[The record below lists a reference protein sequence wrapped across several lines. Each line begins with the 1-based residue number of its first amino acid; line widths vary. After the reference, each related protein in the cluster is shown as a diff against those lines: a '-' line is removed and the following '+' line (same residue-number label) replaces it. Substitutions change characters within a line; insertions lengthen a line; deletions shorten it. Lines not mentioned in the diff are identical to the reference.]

1 MPWLTKQWVFI
12 ELLLDTKLS
21 KVCACWGGRWVSRRI
36 ECIENKLCV
45 FRSIL
50 GVLEMRIS
58 ISELSRKIL
67 TIQQIPGQCF
77 CSSLWNS
84 VKVHSFLW
92 NYWEGNQ
99 EATLV
104 RKIWSWNWD
113 IYELTENIPL
123 FKKKN
128 SSVC

>member
-67 TIQQIPGQCF
+67 TIQQIPGQRF

-84 VKVHSFLW
+84 VKVHSFFVKLLRGKSRS
-92 NYWEGNQ
+92 NSGEEDLELELRY
-99 EATLV
+99 
-104 RKIWSWNWD
+104 IWTDWKHPTV
-113 IYELTENIPL
+113 L
-123 FKKKN
+123 KKN